1 MVNTPTL
8 IESEPLSL
16 TESHLSIE
24 ATRPSLPPSQSRS
37 ASSSAGRVLPS
48 FQAMSSSPS
57 AAAADAHGAPAT
69 APGGTS
75 GARTSTTRS
84 EPRRPSTAPSIDSHD
99 TLVHEFDTP
108 VNSARDP
115 KDADAPSSSDRRED
129 LEKGKVGAIVGE
141 PVEKPPLTDDGR
153 VITVVDWEGP
163 DDPAFPLLSAG
174 GCSERALA
182 VLTPNGDGSL
192 CSKNWSNKR
201 RMGATMIVASF
212 TFLSPMSSTMIAP
225 ATGQIAEKFGVT
237 STVEISSFTSIFVAA
252 YALGPLFLGP
262 ASELYGRV
270 PVLQSANLIYLL
282 FNLVCAFA
290 KTPTQLLV
298 FRFLAGLGGSAP
310 LGIGAGVLGD
320 LWRPEERG
328 RAASMYSLGPLLGPA
343 VGPIAG
349 AWIAEK
355 SRWEWVF
362 WSTTILCVVI
372 QGFGLVYLR
381 ETYSPQ
387 LLRDKASKIKNERGL
402 PADSLEVQ
410 TIFEIKSGGSRKPV
424 DVFRHS
430 MVMPFR
436 LFWSEH
442 ILQLLAVFA
451 AFIYGLIYITTVT
464 TTDIFTQVYGESVGI
479 AGLNFISQGL
489 GFLIWAQTQGRV
501 LDVVYRKFKERYGGE
516 GKPEYRLPMMAFAV
530 TLLPLGLLLYGWGAE
545 NRLHWIVPNIGLG
558 FIAAGMISAFQCI
571 NMYLIDAFTLHA
583 ASAVAAATC
592 LRSLCGFGFPLFA
605 PSMFKALGYGW
616 GCTLLAVVGIVIGWP
631 AVPILFFYGERIRAS
646 SKYAA
651 KSKVNPNYS

>member
-1 MVNTPTL
+1 MANTPTM
-8 IESEPLSL
+8 IDSEPLSL
-16 TESHLSIE
+16 TESHLSVE
-24 ATRPSLPPSQSRS
+24 ATMPSLPPGRSRS
-37 ASSSAGRVLPS
+37 ASLSAGRGHP
-48 FQAMSSSPS
+48 AMSSSS
-57 AAAADAHGAPAT
+57 AAASPNVANGAT
-69 APGGTS
+69 AAPGRASAPT
-75 GARTSTTRS
+75 TTTRS
-84 EPRRPSTAPSIDSHD
+84 TPRRPSTVAPSIDSHD
-99 TLVHEFDTP
+99 TLIHESD
-108 VNSARDP
+108 NSLKSSLGAKARSD
-115 KDADAPSSSDRRED
+115 DAPSSADRRVSSDSVRTVKLEPDED
-129 LEKGKVGAIVGE
+129 LEKGKVRAIVGD
-141 PVEKPPLTDDGR
+141 PVEKPPLTEDGR
-153 VITVVDWEGP
+153 EITVVDWEGP
-163 DDPAFPLLSAG
+163 DDPASP
-174 GCSERALA
+174 
-182 VLTPNGDGSL
+182 
-192 CSKNWSNKR
+192 KNWSNKR
-201 RMGATMIVASF
+201 RMGATLIVASF

-237 STVEISSFTSIFVAA
+237 NTVEISSFTSIFVAA

-270 PVLQSANLIYLL
+270 PVLQRL
-282 FNLVCAFA
+282 C
-290 KTPTQLLV
+290 
-298 FRFLAGLGGSAP
+298 P

-372 QGFGLVYLR
+372 QVFGLVYLR
-381 ETYSPQ
+381 ETYAPQ
-387 LLRDKASKIKNERGL
+387 LLRHKASKIKKERGL
-402 PADSLEVQ
+402 PANSLEVQ
-410 TIFEIKSGGSRKPV
+410 TIFEVKSGGSRKAV
-424 DVFRHS
+424 DVFKHS
-430 MVMPFR
+430 MIMPFK
-436 LFWSEH
+436 LFWSERESNSMSRVRPRDEADLDGSLLLTD

-530 TLLPLGLLLYGWGAE
+530 TFLPLGLLLYGWGAE
-545 NRLHWIVPNIGLG
+545 HRLHWIVPNMGLAL
-558 FIAAGMISAFQCI
+558 IAAGMISAFQCI

-651 KSKVNPNYS
+651 KSKVHPNYL